1 LKRATIQ
8 PAKRVQY
15 FDETEKVQNRLFKS
29 LRLWS
34 LYADIEESLGT
45 VDTCREVYDR
55 ILDLRI
61 ATPQIVINYGLFLEE
76 NNLFEEAFKKFERGI
91 GLFSWPMVYDIW
103 NVYLF
108 KFIKRYVS
116 RAIFNS

>member
-1 LKRATIQ
+1 MQ

-34 LYADIEESLGT
+34 LFADIEESLGT
-45 VDTCREVYDR
+45 VESCRVVYDR

-61 ATPQIVINYGLFLEE
+61 ATPQIVINYGLFLEQ
-76 NNLFEEAFKKFERGI
+76 NNYFEDSFQVCLKKLFI
-91 GLFSWPMVYDIW
+91 Y
-103 NVYLF
+103 
-108 KFIKRYVS
+108 
-116 RAIFNS
+116 